1 MADNYL
7 ERRMEE
13 YRTGRLASHS
23 KSTPGMRRPHKQCEL
38 VLSYPPMNVIVI
50 GPCDT
55 LATLVTATVSA
66 FTGVGSKVAFTSG
79 DPKGSSILAQRT
91 GARYYPSSFTLDAI
105 VGDIAER
112 WGDIDVVVDLRII
125 GPENVDGNTAADTAS
140 AARHILYL
148 SHPDNTWLCD
158 EWL

>member
-1 MADNYL
+1 MRYA
-7 ERRMEE
+7 RH
-13 YRTGRLASHS
+13 TGGR
-23 KSTPGMRRPHKQCEL
+23 
-38 VLSYPPMNVIVI
+38 Y
-50 GPCDT
+50 
-55 LATLVTATVSA
+55 
-66 FTGVGSKVAFTSG
+66 GVGVHQCRKKVAFTSG

-140 AARHILYL
+140 VARHILYL